1 MQSLK
6 ERLQFAMKETGFHSQ
21 TALAKAA
28 GIQQSA
34 VSKILNGTTEVSR
47 STGKLAAA
55 MGISADWL
63 INGTGSI
70 YGTSSEPMPRI
81 DVSHMVKLYDANGF
95 TGETI
100 AWPREL
106 PETCRAYVIQRDT
119 GVSQAPG
126 GSIVIVD
133 TAIKPAANSLVAVK
147 EDGFV
152 TVYRSNKIGQK
163 VFLSVDSDRLP
174 MIEAGDDVEIL
185 GVITQ
190 LFVANLLR

>member
-6 ERLQFAMKETGFHSQ
+6 ERLQFAMNETGFRSQ

-70 YGTSSEPMPRI
+70 YGNSSEPMPRV
-81 DVSHMVKLYDANGF
+81 DVSHTVKLYDANGF

-100 AWPREL
+100 AWPKEL
-106 PETCRAYVIQRDT
+106 PETCCAYVIQRDT

-147 EDGFV
+147 EDGYV

-163 VFLSVDSDRLP
+163 IFLSVDSDRLP
-174 MIEAGDDVEIL
+174 MIEAGEDVEIL

>member
-1 MQSLK
+1 MKTLK
-6 ERLQFAMKETGFHSQ
+6 ERLKYAMNETGFHSQ

-28 GIQQSA
+28 GIRQSA

-63 INGTGSI
+63 INGSGSL
-70 YGTSSEPMPRI
+70 YGTTEEPAPRV
-81 DVSHMVKLYDANGF
+81 DVSHMVKLYDANGY
-95 TGETI
+95 TGESI

-106 PETCRAYVIQRDT
+106 PGTCCAYAIQRDT
-119 GVSQAPG
+119 GIAQAPG

-147 EDGFV
+147 EDGAV
-152 TVYRSNKIGQK
+152 TVYRSNKVGQK
-163 VFLSVDSDRLP
+163 IFLSVDSDRLP
-174 MIEAGDDVEIL
+174 MIEAGEGVDIL

-190 LFVANLLR
+190 LFVTNVSR